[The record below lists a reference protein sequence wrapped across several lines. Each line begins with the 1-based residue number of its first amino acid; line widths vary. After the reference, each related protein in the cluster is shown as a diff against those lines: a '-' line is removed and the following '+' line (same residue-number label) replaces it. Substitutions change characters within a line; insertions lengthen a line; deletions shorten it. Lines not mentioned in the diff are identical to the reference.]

1 MAGGAVALE
10 AWLSRV
16 LRSAF
21 AAVIM
26 ISGAVGAP
34 ISMPLLPVHSFIV
47 YQRWLGLQ
55 PSTGERV
62 KLGALPQYFADMFG
76 WRELAEVVGKAY
88 AALPPEERKRAVFFG
103 RNYGEAAAVDVLA
116 PHGTCRR
123 PLARTNRIS
132 SGVRGSRR
140 QRDVGV
146 RCAGTGTAEPLR
158 LGRAGRLARQPI

>member
-62 KLGALPQYFADMFG
+62 KL
-76 WRELAEVVGKAY
+76 RSLAAI
-88 AALPPEERKRAVFFG
+88 L
-103 RNYGEAAAVDVLA
+103 
-116 PHGTCRR
+116 CRYVR
-123 PLARTNRIS
+123 LARTGRGGRKGLCGFAAGGAETRRILRPQLWRS
-132 SGVRGSRR
+132 CRGRC
-140 QRDVGV
+140 VGAPWHLPAAISAHESYFLWGPRV
-146 RCAGTGTAEPLR
+146 TTA
-158 LGRAGRLARQPI
+158 A